1 MTSYGHI
8 KAGAY
13 ATVTLFASEKKH
25 LARPQKTGRERA
37 HSSAWRIVQYNKFS
51 EGDQYLSIQKSTL
64 LPPGCKT
71 SSSMKLKV
79 ARKAGRAVSLSPSLL
94 LLLPMPRRRR
104 SLIIVYITSA
114 LSAHLMGKEGRRR
127 TAVARGPGTVLHLP
141 LRRRRRRQGKSEY
154 RRARVRRVESEGR
167 KEGRKEGRG

>member
-114 LSAHLMGKEGRRR
+114 LSAHLMGK
-127 TAVARGPGTVLHLP
+127 RGGGALHC
-141 LRRRRRRQGKSEY
+141 SC
-154 RRARVRRVESEGR
+154 
-167 KEGRKEGRG
+167 